1 MDKVDRINLI
11 FHNEV
16 YKKYLEKNRNCEKD
30 RYFCLH
36 DLQHFLDVARIAY
49 IISLERDINIKK
61 DIIYAAALLHDIGR
75 WQQYE
80 HDIPHDEASSQL
92 AVEILQT
99 SDFTDGEIDLITGAI
114 REHREKDKN
123 SELGFLL
130 YAGDKLSRKC
140 YDCDAFKQC
149 NWSEDKKNLDIIY

>member
-11 FHNEV
+11 FHNET
-16 YKKYLEKNRNCEKD
+16 YRKYLEKNRNCEKD
-30 RYFCLH
+30 RCFCLH

-49 IISLERDINIKK
+49 IISLEKDINIKK

-80 HDIPHDEASSQL
+80 DDIPHDEASSQL

-99 SDFTDGEIDLITGAI
+99 SKFTSDEITLIAESI
-114 REHREKDKN
+114 RSHRKEDKN
-123 SELGFLL
+123 SELSFLL
-130 YAGDKLSRKC
+130 YASDKLSRKC
-140 YDCDAFKQC
+140 YYCSAFKQC